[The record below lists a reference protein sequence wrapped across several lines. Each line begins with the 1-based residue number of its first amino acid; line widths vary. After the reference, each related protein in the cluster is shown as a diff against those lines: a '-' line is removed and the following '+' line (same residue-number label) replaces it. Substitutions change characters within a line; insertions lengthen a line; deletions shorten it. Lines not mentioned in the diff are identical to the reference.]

1 MKKRRFVPCSEDEAE
16 QSYVFAFGDGWV
28 TLANKDYK
36 DDRLKA
42 GDDAMNMSAALK
54 TSAFMIDVI
63 DSDFAYIHLFA
74 PNGGKDGVAV
84 GDASGYGVEKL
95 ERGTQKLWEPLLSE
109 GKTWEQFSETVAKNA
124 VFVEDTLVE
133 MAEELKIDP
142 DYIYADFDELMNLAG
157 EDKNVQ
163 PFYFKSAA
171 EKRVTLKAAFKRV
184 FGEALEPLG
193 FKLIKSKYPYFVRV
207 VSNEIVHYVT
217 FANETA
223 DGRGSFGV
231 KYKCFSIYCGVST
244 VYNSKIDFD
253 TDPRKLFFCGLNS
266 VFQIYTK
273 SHWYDLDNEY
283 SYSIYEFYY
292 NPTSTEDMLKVL
304 KRALK
309 VTEDTALPVIN
320 PAVTLEKCMDYFGVM
335 EHFICPTLG
344 DSGEGL
350 LCTKIFSADE
360 FVMFCGRSCE
370 REIER
375 CRRELDS
382 NFNLSP
388 KRRAS
393 LEERIKYI
401 MSRREE
407 GKKKSYEFFANPELK
422 EKAPVELERRK
433 KENIERLRVYGLN
446 I

>member
-1 MKKRRFVPCSEDEAE
+1 M
-16 QSYVFAFGDGWV
+16 
-28 TLANKDYK
+28 
-36 DDRLKA
+36 
-42 GDDAMNMSAALK
+42 
-54 TSAFMIDVI
+54 
-63 DSDFAYIHLFA
+63 
-74 PNGGKDGVAV
+74 
-84 GDASGYGVEKL
+84 
-95 ERGTQKLWEPLLSE
+95 
-109 GKTWEQFSETVAKNA
+109 
-124 VFVEDTLVE
+124 
-133 MAEELKIDP
+133 
-142 DYIYADFDELMNLAG
+142 
-157 EDKNVQ
+157 
-163 PFYFKSAA
+163 
-171 EKRVTLKAAFKRV
+171 
-184 FGEALEPLG
+184 
-193 FKLIKSKYPYFVRV
+193 
-207 VSNEIVHYVT
+207 
-217 FANETA
+217 
-223 DGRGSFGV
+223 
-231 KYKCFSIYCGVST
+231 
-244 VYNSKIDFD
+244 YNSKIDFD

-433 KENIERLRVYGLN
+433 KENVEKLRQYGLN

>member
-63 DSDFAYIHLFA
+63 DSDFAYIHFFA
-74 PNGGKDGVAV
+74 PNGGKDGVTV
-84 GDASGYGVEKL
+84 GDASGYGVEKP

-283 SYSIYEFYY
+283 SDSIYEFYY